1 MGRRVGSV
9 LSRLNKG
16 HSYPLPILKEE
27 EIELEILHY
36 NDSK

>member
-9 LSRLNKG
+9 LSRPNKG
-16 HSYPLPILKEE
+16 HSYPAEE